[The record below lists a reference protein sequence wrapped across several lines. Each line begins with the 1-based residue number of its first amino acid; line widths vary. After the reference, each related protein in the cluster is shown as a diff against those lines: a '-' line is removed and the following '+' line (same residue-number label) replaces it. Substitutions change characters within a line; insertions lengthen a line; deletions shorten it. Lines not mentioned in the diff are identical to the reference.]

1 MTVKE
6 LIEELKKHKKNEEV
20 KFTVD
25 LPDSS
30 ESECDL
36 VGVYST
42 ARTTYKNGKVYR
54 KRFYTTLSLI
64 DKRATE

>member
-6 LIEELKKHKKNEEV
+6 LIEELKKHKENEEV

-42 ARTTYKNGKVYR
+42 VRTTYKNGELYR